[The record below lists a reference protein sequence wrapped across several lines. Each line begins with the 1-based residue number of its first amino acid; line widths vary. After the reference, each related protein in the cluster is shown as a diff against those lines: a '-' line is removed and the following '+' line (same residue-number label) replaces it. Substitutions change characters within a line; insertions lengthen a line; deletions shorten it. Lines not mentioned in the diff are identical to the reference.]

1 MSVEFQDFIDFKM
14 TYWIEF
20 KRKSRKGWFN
30 LLHIFMYNMSNGK
43 QVDGFR
49 FN

>member
-14 TYWIEF
+14 TYWMEL

-30 LLHIFMYNMSNGK
+30 LLHILLYSVSNEK
-43 QVDGFR
+43 QVGGLF